1 MKYLQLFKTSFVRFF
16 LFLVP
21 LLLTTNAYAASLS
34 VSPGNITVTNGQEF
48 QINVVLD
55 TQGADIVA
63 VDAIIDYD
71 PSMVEIVS
79 ITQGSIFSA
88 YPVQTFANGEIRISA
103 LDSTFSTP
111 YNGSGTL
118 ATVRARGLQVG
129 TTSFNFV
136 FTSGSTTD
144 SNVVEEGTSTDL
156 LGETSGSVL
165 GINTLAGG
173 DDDDDVLPE
182 TAIFGE
188 KEDMYILI
196 GLAWLTLGTAGYL
209 YRNELG
215 DVLWGFSKNRIS
227 NLIKK

>member
-1 MKYLQLFKTSFVRFF
+1 MKYLQLFRSSFVRFF
-16 LFLVP
+16 LFIIP

-48 QINVVLD
+48 QINVVLN
-55 TQGADIVA
+55 TEGADIVA
-63 VDAIIDYD
+63 VDAVIDYD
-71 PSMVEIVS
+71 PAMIEIVS

-88 YPVQTFANGEIRISA
+88 YPVKTFANGEIRISA
-103 LDSTFSTP
+103 LDSTFSSP

-129 TTSFNFV
+129 TTNFNFV

-144 SNVVEEGTSTDL
+144 SNVVEEGTSSDL
-156 LGETSGSVL
+156 LDQTSGLVL
-165 GINTLAGG
+165 GINSMAGNNNQN
-173 DDDDDVLPE
+173 LPE

-196 GLAWLTLGTAGYL
+196 GLAWLTLGTAGYM

-215 DVLWGFSKNRIS
+215 DVLWGFSRNRIS

>member
-1 MKYLQLFKTSFVRFF
+1 MKYLQLFKSSFVRFF
-16 LFLVP
+16 LLIIP
-21 LLLTTNAYAASLS
+21 LLLSTNAYAASLS

-63 VDAIIDYD
+63 VDAIIEYD
-71 PSMVEIVS
+71 PAMIEIVS

-88 YPVQTFANGEIRISA
+88 YPVKTFANGEIRISA

-129 TTSFNFV
+129 TTNFNFV

-144 SNVVEEGTSTDL
+144 SNVVEEGTSSDL
-156 LGETSGSVL
+156 LGETSGLVL

-173 DDDDDVLPE
+173 TDDDDTLPE

-215 DVLWGFSKNRIS
+215 DVLWGV
-227 NLIKK
+227 LKK